1 MEKYKK
7 KSGSIINKFNI
18 LFVDLQ
24 IVMTILTI
32 IVFILF
38 LFNSGLKMY
47 LQLSLGVTL
56 LVMAYNNQ
64 RIYKRKGATIMYI
77 IVGIALLVLDLL
89 MLLGIGV

>member
-1 MEKYKK
+1 MEKNKK
-7 KSGSIINKFNI
+7 NKGSVINKFNI

-32 IVFILF
+32 IVFVLF
-38 LFNSGLKMY
+38 LFNSGLKMF

-64 RIYKRKGATIMYI
+64 RIYKRKSATIMYI
-77 IVGIALLVLDLL
+77 IVGSTLLILDLL
-89 MLLGIGV
+89 LLLGIGV

>member
-1 MEKYKK
+1 MEKNKK
-7 KSGSIINKFNI
+7 NNGSVINKFNI

-38 LFNSGLKMY
+38 LFNSGLKMF

-64 RIYKRKGATIMYI
+64 RIYKRKSATIMYI
-77 IVGIALLVLDLL
+77 IVGSTLLILDLL
-89 MLLGIGV
+89 LLLGIGV

>member
-1 MEKYKK
+1 MGKNKK
-7 KSGSIINKFNI
+7 NNGSVINKLNI
-18 LFVDLQ
+18 LFIDLQ

-38 LFNSGLKMY
+38 LFNSGLKMF

-64 RIYKRKGATIMYI
+64 RIYKRKSATIMYI
-77 IVGIALLVLDLL
+77 IVGSTLLILDLL
-89 MLLGIGV
+89 LLLGIGV